1 MRVGQTELL
10 PLGNK
15 QASHPRVWNPRHTK
29 VSIQDFQSRSKA
41 LFDGL
46 LADANSFLCCWR
58 FWKIQSGFFF
68 FPFLE
73 VFTITDSK
81 VWLRH
86 TLHKVKLSP
95 LSPSE
100 LFSTNISSYFFLPNP
115 FTSTWVIASLSD
127 SDTAKWSDLL
137 ISLKDCSRHSSI

>member
-1 MRVGQTELL
+1 MWDRQSCCLSGTNRQATPESETPDTPKLAYRIFNHGAKPCLMVCLQTQIHFCAA
-10 PLGNK
+10 G
-15 QASHPRVWNPRHTK
+15 
-29 VSIQDFQSRSKA
+29 DFEKSNQ
-41 LFDGL
+41 
-46 LADANSFLCCWR
+46 
-58 FWKIQSGFFF
+58 GFFF